1 MIPFWVWC
9 KVAQTKPQVVLIDG
23 SIGTLLTVR
32 KSDTVMKVKRY
43 NRHEQVAYNDVHAIV
58 SPSGSYV
65 RLPSWQPF
73 SWAQRGEPGHRLSV
87 EYRPDILPEVLVLD
101 TTVQIREQFPAVK

>member
-9 KVAQTKPQVVLIDG
+9 KVAQTKPQVVLVDG
-23 SIGTLLTVR
+23 STGTLLTVR
-32 KSDTVMKVKRY
+32 KSDTVMKVRRY
-43 NRHEQVAYNDVHAIV
+43 NRHEQVAYDDVHAIV

-73 SWAQRGEPGHRLSV
+73 SWAQQGDGRRLFV
-87 EYRPDILPEVLVLD
+87 ESRPEILPEVLVLD